1 MGFPV
6 GKSLLEEEG
15 CVFSMQWPITAS
27 NYVIGV
33 NKLLS
38 VITVTCAYLAAS
50 SVTANVIGL

>member
-1 MGFPV
+1 
-6 GKSLLEEEG
+6 
-15 CVFSMQWPITAS
+15 MQWPITAS